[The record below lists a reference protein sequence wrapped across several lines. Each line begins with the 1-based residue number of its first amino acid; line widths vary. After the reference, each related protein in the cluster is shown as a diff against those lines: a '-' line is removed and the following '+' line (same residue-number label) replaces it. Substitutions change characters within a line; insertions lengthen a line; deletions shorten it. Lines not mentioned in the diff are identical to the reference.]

1 MAGTKATV
9 KMMQVPTFGHS
20 PGRRI
25 ENKNIMSR
33 RLRNA
38 HYKIKKLLPEYKQ
51 VDVQKNGQIMR
62 SMNVIIKKAI
72 YFPEKRKVIKCQNLT
87 RY

>member
-25 ENKNIMSR
+25 ENKNIMSG

-62 SMNVIIKKAI
+62 SMNVIKKKL
-72 YFPEKRKVIKCQNLT
+72 FTFLKKEK
-87 RY
+87 

>member
-9 KMMQVPTFGHS
+9 KMMQVSTFGHS
-20 PGRRI
+20 PGRRK

-62 SMNVIIKKAI
+62 SMNVIKKKL
-72 YFPEKRKVIKCQNLT
+72 FTFLKKEK
-87 RY
+87 